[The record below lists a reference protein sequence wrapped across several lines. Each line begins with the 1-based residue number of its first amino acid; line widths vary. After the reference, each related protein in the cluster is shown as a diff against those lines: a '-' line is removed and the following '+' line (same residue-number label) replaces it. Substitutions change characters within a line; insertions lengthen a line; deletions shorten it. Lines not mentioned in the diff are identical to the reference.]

1 MTNIYKLFEFLEDNN
16 MKYNVE
22 VDGVSSDTSIDVRV
36 DLSKYGTVDI
46 DKEKH
51 FMRFFESTFKQEL
64 AFEKSQKVKWY
75 TVGTIG
81 SRKINLMLKYNLKQ
95 Y

>member
-1 MTNIYKLFEFLEDNN
+1 

-46 DKEKH
+46 DKEKG
-51 FMRFFESTFKQEL
+51 FARFFESIFNQPIDFDKHNT
-64 AFEKSQKVKWY
+64 VKWY
-75 TVGTIG
+75 DAGTIG
-81 SRKINLMLKYNLKQ
+81 KRKINLMLKYKFHLYADKSGKWESIM
-95 Y
+95 